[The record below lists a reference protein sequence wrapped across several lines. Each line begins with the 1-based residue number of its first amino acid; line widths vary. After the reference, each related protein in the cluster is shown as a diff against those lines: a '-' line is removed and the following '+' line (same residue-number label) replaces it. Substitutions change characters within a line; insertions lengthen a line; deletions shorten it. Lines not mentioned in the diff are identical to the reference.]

1 MTVLLQLL
9 LLLLAPRS
17 TQLLGVFKP
26 PPEHIPRTG
35 AVEHWARV
43 DIAPVPAFDIDTHD
57 PVTEDIYISAAAHDN
72 AKWDPYIWDRIVAI
86 WKEEEDMGA
95 AGGGSGGKGLC
106 FIDVGANVGFFSL
119 MAASLGFHV
128 IAFEPMPRNAQRLA
142 RSIRRNSAGGG
153 FDPGQIVLYRN
164 AVSDIH
170 GQRVALRETDA
181 HNYGNGQV
189 QSGRVPAESGVEY
202 AETVTLNSVLLFSS
216 SATTTPAVDATI
228 VKIDVEGLETNVLAG
243 AREWI
248 CSRRVQ
254 HVMIEF
260 SDATRANRG
269 APATDMF
276 MFMRRA
282 GYTVSDVSVS
292 KKAGEDGLDYNR
304 LVAGDFAG
312 VPNNL
317 LFSLS
322 GPRATCDDV

>member
-1 MTVLLQLL
+1 MTP
-9 LLLLAPRS
+9 AAAATPAM
-17 TQLLGVFKP
+17 LG
-26 PPEHIPRTG
+26 G

-43 DIAPVPAFDIDTHD
+43 AIAPVPAFDIDTHD

-72 AKWDPYIWDRIVAI
+72 AKWDPYIWDRIVAL
-86 WKEEEDMGA
+86 WKEEDLGA
-95 AGGGSGGKGLC
+95 AGERGGEGPY
-106 FIDVGANVGFFSL
+106 FIDVGANIGFFSL

-142 RSIRRNSAGGG
+142 RSIQRNSGSGGGG
-153 FDPGQIVLYRN
+153 FDPDQVVLYRK

-170 GQRVALRETDA
+170 GERVALRETDA

-189 QSGRVPAESGVEY
+189 QSSGRVDGVEY

-216 SATTTPAVDATI
+216 SATTTPVDAFI

-254 HVMIEF
+254 HVMMEF
-260 SDATRANRG
+260 SDATRANRR

-276 MFMRRA
+276 VFMRRA
-282 GYTVSDVSVS
+282 GYSVSDVSVEAS
-292 KKAGEDGLDYNR
+292 EDGLDYNR
-304 LVAGDFAG
+304 LVAGDYAG

-317 LFSLS
+317 LFSLA
-322 GPRATCDDV
+322 GARPTCDDKGIGGGSLARSDDTATKEG